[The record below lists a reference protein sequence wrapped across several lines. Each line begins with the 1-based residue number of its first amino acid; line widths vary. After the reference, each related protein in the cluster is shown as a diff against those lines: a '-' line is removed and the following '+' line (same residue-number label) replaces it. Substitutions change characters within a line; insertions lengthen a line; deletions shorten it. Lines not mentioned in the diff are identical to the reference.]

1 MIISHWI
8 LHRIR
13 NVSRQKL
20 QRKLKHNYMFNNKFQ
35 KSCHLCSNME
45 KHGRVGQDTDN
56 SIIQHRHIGCWM
68 NVATKTHSEYVI
80 LIASL
85 WKKRLYARISVL
97 HYTNNAYPV
106 PQSFQANTRMTNLSL
121 CLMKYHSI
129 KTYGEIE
136 VQLHAFLTLALDWD
150 KWSASNT
157 SHFTTKE
164 ILTMRLV
171 WMVWGRNNTVPKIPL
186 SCSL

>member
-1 MIISHWI
+1 
-8 LHRIR
+8 
-13 NVSRQKL
+13 
-20 QRKLKHNYMFNNKFQ
+20 MFNNKFK

-45 KHGRVGQDTDN
+45 KLGRVGQATDN
-56 SIIQHRHIGCWM
+56 SIIQQRHIGCWM
-68 NVATKTHSEYVI
+68 NTATKTHSEYVI
-80 LIASL
+80 LIASPR
-85 WKKRLYARISVL
+85 KNGHMQRFVL

-106 PQSFQANTRMTNLSL
+106 PQSFQSNTRMTHLSL

-129 KTYGEIE
+129 RTYGKIE
-136 VQLHAFLTLALDWD
+136 VQLHAFLTLALDWN

-157 SHFTTKE
+157 THFTTRE